1 MSEIISLINEKG
13 GVGKSSSAISI
24 AQILAISGYSILL
37 IDLDP
42 QMNTSK
48 MFGKNDEGNAKDYE
62 QLFCKK
68 LSKKSEVLD
77 YISQTDYENISILCA
92 SRVLNS
98 LIYKIYDESKESNVE
113 LCFKYN
119 LALLKDDYDYIII
132 DNSPFKSYL
141 TTCAM
146 CASNKIITP
155 ICVDNFS
162 YDGLMSLFD
171 TIEELNQKYAREPFR
186 WLYAILAILNLLTP
200 IVLLVMAI
208 NNDLFRY
215 GGGRMIAAFILVWL
229 VIAFV
234 SWLGFQIWWNRREKV
249 YAAATAHDDF
259 VAIPVFS
266 HFIQTFGE
274 WAGMFVGIGGALLTL
289 IAAIFLNGDASM
301 LRMMGTG
308 AFFGSGS
315 LIYIVL
321 NPIYGF
327 IIVVVTRA
335 AAETFRALA
344 AIANNTKK
352 S

>member
-92 SRVLNS
+92 SRVLNR

-171 TIEELNQKYAREPFR
+171 TIEELNQKYALSIEF
-186 WLYAILAILNLLTP
+186 
-200 IVLLVMAI
+200 
-208 NNDLFRY
+208 
-215 GGGRMIAAFILVWL
+215 
-229 VIAFV
+229 
-234 SWLGFQIWWNRREKV
+234 
-249 YAAATAHDDF
+249 
-259 VAIPVFS
+259 
-266 HFIQTFGE
+266 
-274 WAGMFVGIGGALLTL
+274 AGMFMTRVAGRTTLYKQMYESYENMFGDKFLPVSIRNCIAVNESNTLFEPLLTYDKRCS
-289 IAAIFLNGDASM
+289 AAQD
-301 LRMMGTG
+301 
-308 AFFGSGS
+308 
-315 LIYIVL
+315 YIELVNYL
-321 NPIYGF
+321 GLMDNKH
-327 IIVVVTRA
+327 
-335 AAETFRALA
+335 FRELA
-344 AIANNTKK
+344 KYLKGEKK
-352 S
+352 

>member
-1 MSEIISLINEKG
+1 
-13 GVGKSSSAISI
+13 
-24 AQILAISGYSILL
+24 
-37 IDLDP
+37 
-42 QMNTSK
+42 
-48 MFGKNDEGNAKDYE
+48 
-62 QLFCKK
+62 
-68 LSKKSEVLD
+68 
-77 YISQTDYENISILCA
+77 
-92 SRVLNS
+92 
-98 LIYKIYDESKESNVE
+98 
-113 LCFKYN
+113 
-119 LALLKDDYDYIII
+119 
-132 DNSPFKSYL
+132 
-141 TTCAM
+141 
-146 CASNKIITP
+146 
-155 ICVDNFS
+155 
-162 YDGLMSLFD
+162 
-171 TIEELNQKYAREPFR
+171 
-186 WLYAILAILNLLTP
+186 
-200 IVLLVMAI
+200 
-208 NNDLFRY
+208 
-215 GGGRMIAAFILVWL
+215 MIAAFILVWL

-352 S
+352 ADRALLRGGYFPPPAPFSTVATPNPTVAYS

>member
-171 TIEELNQKYAREPFR
+171 TIEELNQKYALSIEF
-186 WLYAILAILNLLTP
+186 
-200 IVLLVMAI
+200 
-208 NNDLFRY
+208 
-215 GGGRMIAAFILVWL
+215 
-229 VIAFV
+229 
-234 SWLGFQIWWNRREKV
+234 
-249 YAAATAHDDF
+249 
-259 VAIPVFS
+259 
-266 HFIQTFGE
+266 
-274 WAGMFVGIGGALLTL
+274 AGMFMTRVAGRTTLYKQMYESYENMFGDKFLPVSIRNCIAVNESNTLFEPLLPYDKRCS
-289 IAAIFLNGDASM
+289 AAQD
-301 LRMMGTG
+301 
-308 AFFGSGS
+308 
-315 LIYIVL
+315 YIELVNYL
-321 NPIYGF
+321 GLMDNKH
-327 IIVVVTRA
+327 
-335 AAETFRALA
+335 FRELA
-344 AIANNTKK
+344 KYLKGEKK
-352 S
+352 

>member
-1 MSEIISLINEKG
+1 MSTSYVLI
-13 GVGKSSSAISI
+13 VFAI
-24 AQILAISGYSILL
+24 
-37 IDLDP
+37 
-42 QMNTSK
+42 
-48 MFGKNDEGNAKDYE
+48 
-62 QLFCKK
+62 
-68 LSKKSEVLD
+68 V
-77 YISQTDYENISILCA
+77 
-92 SRVLNS
+92 
-98 LIYKIYDESKESNVE
+98 
-113 LCFKYN
+113 
-119 LALLKDDYDYIII
+119 
-132 DNSPFKSYL
+132 
-141 TTCAM
+141 
-146 CASNKIITP
+146 
-155 ICVDNFS
+155 
-162 YDGLMSLFD
+162 
-171 TIEELNQKYAREPFR
+171 
-186 WLYAILAILNLLTP
+186 
-200 IVLLVMAI
+200 IVLMIVLISKCKVNAAFGI
-208 NNDLFRY
+208 L
-215 GGGRMIAAFILVWL
+215 IAAFILVWL

-234 SWLGFQIWWNRREKV
+234 SWLVFKIWWNRREKV

>member
-171 TIEELNQKYAREPFR
+171 TIEELNQKYALSIEF
-186 WLYAILAILNLLTP
+186 
-200 IVLLVMAI
+200 
-208 NNDLFRY
+208 
-215 GGGRMIAAFILVWL
+215 
-229 VIAFV
+229 
-234 SWLGFQIWWNRREKV
+234 
-249 YAAATAHDDF
+249 
-259 VAIPVFS
+259 
-266 HFIQTFGE
+266 
-274 WAGMFVGIGGALLTL
+274 AGMFMTRVAGRTTLYKQMYESYENMFGDKFLPVSIRNCIAVNESNTLFEPLLSYDKRCSAAQDYIELVNYLGLMDNKHFRELAKYEVYVERKDRFCLSGGNRT
-289 IAAIFLNGDASM
+289 
-301 LRMMGTG
+301 
-308 AFFGSGS
+308 
-315 LIYIVL
+315 
-321 NPIYGF
+321 
-327 IIVVVTRA
+327 
-335 AAETFRALA
+335 
-344 AIANNTKK
+344 ANNDDAHHQPA
-352 S
+352 

>member
-1 MSEIISLINEKG
+1 
-13 GVGKSSSAISI
+13 
-24 AQILAISGYSILL
+24 
-37 IDLDP
+37 
-42 QMNTSK
+42 
-48 MFGKNDEGNAKDYE
+48 
-62 QLFCKK
+62 
-68 LSKKSEVLD
+68 
-77 YISQTDYENISILCA
+77 
-92 SRVLNS
+92 
-98 LIYKIYDESKESNVE
+98 
-113 LCFKYN
+113 
-119 LALLKDDYDYIII
+119 
-132 DNSPFKSYL
+132 
-141 TTCAM
+141 
-146 CASNKIITP
+146 
-155 ICVDNFS
+155 
-162 YDGLMSLFD
+162 
-171 TIEELNQKYAREPFR
+171 
-186 WLYAILAILNLLTP
+186 
-200 IVLLVMAI
+200 MAI

-352 S
+352 ADRALLRGRYFPPPAPSCGEGGTFHRPHHFCRSQHQIRRAHNRSSQLHLQFRTDPKELGTRRSR

>member
-1 MSEIISLINEKG
+1 
-13 GVGKSSSAISI
+13 
-24 AQILAISGYSILL
+24 
-37 IDLDP
+37 
-42 QMNTSK
+42 
-48 MFGKNDEGNAKDYE
+48 
-62 QLFCKK
+62 
-68 LSKKSEVLD
+68 
-77 YISQTDYENISILCA
+77 
-92 SRVLNS
+92 
-98 LIYKIYDESKESNVE
+98 
-113 LCFKYN
+113 
-119 LALLKDDYDYIII
+119 
-132 DNSPFKSYL
+132 
-141 TTCAM
+141 
-146 CASNKIITP
+146 
-155 ICVDNFS
+155 
-162 YDGLMSLFD
+162 
-171 TIEELNQKYAREPFR
+171 
-186 WLYAILAILNLLTP
+186 
-200 IVLLVMAI
+200 MAI

-215 GGGRMIAAFILVWL
+215 GGGRMIAVFILVWL

-352 S
+352 ADRALLRGRYFPPPAPFSTVATPNPTVAYS

>member
-171 TIEELNQKYAREPFR
+171 TIEELNQKYALSIEF
-186 WLYAILAILNLLTP
+186 
-200 IVLLVMAI
+200 
-208 NNDLFRY
+208 
-215 GGGRMIAAFILVWL
+215 
-229 VIAFV
+229 
-234 SWLGFQIWWNRREKV
+234 
-249 YAAATAHDDF
+249 
-259 VAIPVFS
+259 
-266 HFIQTFGE
+266 
-274 WAGMFVGIGGALLTL
+274 AGMFMTRVAGRTTLYKQMYESYENMFGEKFLPVSIRNCIAVSESNTTFEPLLTYDKRCT
-289 IAAIFLNGDASM
+289 AAQD
-301 LRMMGTG
+301 
-308 AFFGSGS
+308 
-315 LIYIVL
+315 YIELVNYL
-321 NPIYGF
+321 GLMDNKHY
-327 IIVVVTRA
+327 R
-335 AAETFRALA
+335 ELA
-344 AIANNTKK
+344 KYLK
-352 S
+352 GER

>member
-1 MSEIISLINEKG
+1 MKAIAMFNNKG
-13 GVGKSSSAISI
+13 GVGKSTLCFH
-24 AQILAISGYSILL
+24 LACALNEMGKRVLL

-171 TIEELNQKYAREPFR
+171 TIEELNQKYALSIEF
-186 WLYAILAILNLLTP
+186 
-200 IVLLVMAI
+200 
-208 NNDLFRY
+208 
-215 GGGRMIAAFILVWL
+215 
-229 VIAFV
+229 
-234 SWLGFQIWWNRREKV
+234 
-249 YAAATAHDDF
+249 
-259 VAIPVFS
+259 
-266 HFIQTFGE
+266 
-274 WAGMFVGIGGALLTL
+274 AGMFMTRVAGRTTLYKQMYESYENMFGDKFLPVSIRNCIAVNESNTLFEPLLTYDKRCS
-289 IAAIFLNGDASM
+289 AAQD
-301 LRMMGTG
+301 
-308 AFFGSGS
+308 
-315 LIYIVL
+315 YIELVNYL
-321 NPIYGF
+321 GLMDNKH
-327 IIVVVTRA
+327 
-335 AAETFRALA
+335 FRELA
-344 AIANNTKK
+344 KYLKGEKK
-352 S
+352 